1 MKLFHQSYGNRNLLV
16 LYMLEIA
23 IKIYYILIVI
33 ATELVDASNT
43 NDISFKMQNSI
54 LIPAE
59 FIQQRSSITG
69 RCIGV
74 TN

>member
-1 MKLFHQSYGNRNLLV
+1 
-16 LYMLEIA
+16 MLEIA

-33 ATELVDASNT
+33 TTKLVDASNT

-59 FIQQRSSITG
+59 FIQQRSSIAG
-69 RCIGV
+69 RC
-74 TN
+74 N